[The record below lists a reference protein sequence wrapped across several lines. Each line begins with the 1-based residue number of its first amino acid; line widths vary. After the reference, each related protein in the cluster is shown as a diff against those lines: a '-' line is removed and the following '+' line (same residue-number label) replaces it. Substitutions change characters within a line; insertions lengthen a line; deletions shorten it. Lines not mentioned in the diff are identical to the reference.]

1 MTKTLCIY
9 AGYTPPFNGQN
20 YKDQDVYGSEMNIIQ
35 IGEWFVKKY
44 KYEVYIFVLHLKST
58 NMEIK
63 HNGVH
68 YVDFHSLHEFN
79 KTIDIMIVNRFMNY
93 FIHFESKAKQTY
105 YYAQD
110 ACLNHMYEG
119 KSLANY
125 GKHFIHN
132 ICKGNLIDGF
142 ICISEWQKQNIKK
155 QIGKIHTPF
164 HIIGNGISSSIPERN
179 VDKII
184 KNKFIYCSDPTR
196 GLVTFLDCIIEL
208 QKYIPDCSIVVFR
221 STIYTE
227 AICNKLKLINNKK
240 VYDKVSHDIVI
251 EEFITSD
258 IWFYPVNISEAY
270 CNCAAESQL
279 YNTICIYNNLGALET
294 TIGDRGIALNHNES
308 NYIEYAVQN
317 ILALIQNTTLKQ
329 DLRKKGYEWATQQI
343 FEYKIDEWYKIFTSN
358 IYVEVDI
365 M

>member
-1 MTKTLCIY
+1 MTKKIGIY
-9 AGYTPPFNGQN
+9 VGYTPPFNGQN
-20 YKDQDVYGSEMNIIQ
+20 YKDQPVYGSEMNIIQ

-44 KYEVYIFVLHLKST
+44 KYEVYIFVCNLKLT
-58 NMEIK
+58 NMDIIHK
-63 HNGVH
+63 GVH
-68 YVDFHSLHEFN
+68 YIDFNSLHEFN
-79 KTIDIMIVNRFMNY
+79 KTIDIMIINRFMNY
-93 FIHFESKAKQTY
+93 FIHFESKATQTY
-105 YYAQD
+105 YYVQD
-110 ACLNHMYEG
+110 MCLNYMFKG
-119 KSLANY
+119 KELDNY

-155 QIGKIHTPF
+155 IIGKVHTPF

-184 KNKFIYCSDPTR
+184 KNRFIYCSDPSR
-196 GLVTFLDCIIEL
+196 GLETFLDCMIEL
-208 QKYIPDCSIVVFR
+208 QKYIHDCSIVVFR
-221 STIYTE
+221 CSEFDENIY
-227 AICNKLKLINNKK
+227 NKLKLIHNKI

-251 EEFITSD
+251 EEFIKAD
-258 IWFYPVNISEAY
+258 IWFYPVNLTEAY

-294 TIGDRGIALNHNES
+294 TIGDRGIALNHNEP

-358 IYVEVDI
+358 D
-365 M
+365 